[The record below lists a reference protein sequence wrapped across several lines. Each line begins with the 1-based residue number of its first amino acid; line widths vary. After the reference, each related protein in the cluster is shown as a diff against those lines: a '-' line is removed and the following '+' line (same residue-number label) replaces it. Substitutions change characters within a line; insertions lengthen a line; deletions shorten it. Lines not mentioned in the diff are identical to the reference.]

1 MSPKKSAETAIEKLG
16 YEGAMA
22 DLDRILAEL
31 EGEEGNLDQ
40 LAERVKRAGLLVR
53 HCREKIQAAEM
64 EVEKVLKELP
74 SAADSQENDDR
85 E

>member
-1 MSPKKSAETAIEKLG
+1 MSPKKNSETPVDKLG
-16 YEGAMA
+16 YEEAMA

-40 LAERVKRAGLLVR
+40 LAERVKRAGNLVR

-74 SAADSQENDDR
+74 EPADSHGSDDK